1 MLTKKEFDILTLLE
15 SSTAAMSQR
24 QISEASKMSVG
35 TVNKLM
41 KDLSGK
47 NFVTG
52 GSIASKGLEA
62 LEPYRVKRAVILAAG
77 FGSRMVPLTLNT
89 PKPLIRVHGVRI
101 IDTVLDA
108 ILTAGISDIFIVRG
122 YLAEQF
128 DQLLYKY
135 PTLKFIENPIYNEAN
150 DISSVLCAS
159 YLLKNAYL
167 IEADLLIYNSKV
179 FTKYQYESNYLGIP
193 CERTDEWCFFTD
205 NDLVIREV
213 AVGGVNCHRMFG
225 ISYWTEAD
233 GAKLVGHIEQVF
245 RSPGGKERFFEHI
258 PLVYHKNDYKV
269 HVRECSPH
277 DIAEI
282 DTLSELKA
290 IDKAYDV

>member
-15 SSTAAMSQR
+15 SSSAAMSQR

-47 NFVTG
+47 NYTSG
-52 GSIASKGLEA
+52 GRITSKGLET
-62 LEPYRVKRAVILAAG
+62 LGPYRVKRAVLIAAG
-77 FGSRMVPLTLNT
+77 FGSRMLPLTLNT
-89 PKPLIRVHGVRI
+89 PKPLIRVHGKRI

-108 ILTAGISDIFIVRG
+108 VLSAGISEIFIVRG

-135 PTLKFIENPIYNEAN
+135 PIVRFIENPIYNESN

-159 YLLKNAYL
+159 YLLKNAYVL
-167 IEADLLIYNSKV
+167 ETDLLISNPKV
-179 FTKYQYESNYLGIP
+179 ITKYQYESNYLGIP
-193 CERTDEWCFFTD
+193 CERTDGWCFSTD
-205 NDLVIREV
+205 NDHVIREI
-213 AVGGVNCHRMFG
+213 AIGGVNCYRMFG

-245 RSPGGKERFFEHI
+245 RSPGGKERYFEHV
-258 PLVYHKNDYKV
+258 PLVYYKNDYKV
-269 HVRECSPH
+269 HVRECAPH

>member
-159 YLLKNAYL
+159 YLLKNSYL
-167 IEADLLIYNSKV
+167 IEADMLIYNPKV

-225 ISYWTEAD
+225 ISYWTKPTAPS
-233 GAKLVGHIEQVF
+233 L
-245 RSPGGKERFFEHI
+245 
-258 PLVYHKNDYKV
+258 
-269 HVRECSPH
+269 
-277 DIAEI
+277 
-282 DTLSELKA
+282 
-290 IDKAYDV
+290 